1 MARDLRKDTN
11 TLVKSFFGKM
21 TGSFKMKG
29 DNKFNL
35 FHFLLVFLAASFGM
49 YIFWFQYLRKP

>member
-1 MARDLRKDTN
+1 MARSLRKDTN

-29 DNKFNL
+29 DSKFNM
-35 FHFLLVFLAASFGM
+35 FHFF
-49 YIFWFQYLRKP
+49 